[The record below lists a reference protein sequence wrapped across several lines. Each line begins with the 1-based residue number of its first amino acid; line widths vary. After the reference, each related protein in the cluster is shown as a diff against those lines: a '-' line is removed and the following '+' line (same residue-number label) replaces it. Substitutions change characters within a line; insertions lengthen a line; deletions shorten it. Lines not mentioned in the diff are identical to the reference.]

1 MSEVVAYR
9 PLRAPTPP
17 QIAIGL
23 SVLGVLIGAPLAPLG
38 GLLLAGFAY
47 GLDGWLAAHRER
59 ERQFQIDEESRA
71 ELARS
76 LGAEYRGSS
85 HLVKPKALPTRTA
98 QE

>member
-23 SVLGVLIGAPLAPLG
+23 AVLGVFIGAPLAPLG

-47 GLDGWLAAHRER
+47 GLDGWVAAYRER
-59 ERQFQIDEESRA
+59 ERRFLIAEERA
-71 ELARS
+71 AESARL
-76 LGAEYRGSS
+76 LGAELVGSS
-85 HLVKPKALPTRTA
+85 HRAANRIPLRRSWY
-98 QE
+98 